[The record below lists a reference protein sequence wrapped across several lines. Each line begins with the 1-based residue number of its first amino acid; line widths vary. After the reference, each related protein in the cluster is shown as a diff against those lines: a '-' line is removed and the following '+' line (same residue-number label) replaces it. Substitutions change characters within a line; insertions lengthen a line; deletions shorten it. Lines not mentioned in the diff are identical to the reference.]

1 LSERYTAKQLNK
13 RTHCFAGLS
22 KFYLSAIQ
30 YFVAKSNVLRWLNNL
45 IKKHISF
52 STYSKFT
59 YWSVKL
65 MATVYTEGADLS
77 IGELSQVIQV
87 QYANSY

>member
-1 LSERYTAKQLNK
+1 LSQLSERYTAKQLNK

-45 IKKHISF
+45 IKKHIGF

-59 YWSVKL
+59 YWPVKL

-77 IGELSQVIQV
+77 IGELS
-87 QYANSY
+87 